1 MQKVIGVTFTKRQRE
16 KMGSNN
22 TVCRNF
28 DYNEKAGGILELISL
43 NCKECE
49 FNGHCD
55 IKSAYEDAKNNAA
68 SIEFVEDITGS
79 EVENDD

>member
-1 MQKVIGVTFTKRQRE
+1 M
-16 KMGSNN
+16 NN

-49 FNGHCD
+49 FDGHCD
-55 IKSAYEDAKNNAA
+55 IKSAYENAKDYAT
-68 SIEFVEDITGS
+68 SIEFVEDIAGS
-79 EVENDD
+79 EVEDGNND